1 MDKIY
6 IDTSVQKAGI
16 PGFSGCLEHSSVL
29 WQLIKEAKKGQKNVA
44 AVWLDLANA
53 YGSFSHKLV
62 WSALE
67 LYIIMPG
74 NVQERVKSLFP
85 EEHRSGFHHILVDGR
100 ENHRIMHV
108 LNHGLHGRSAQISR
122 EVSVLQLIC
131 STLYYILVNPIQR
144 NH

>member
-1 MDKIY
+1 M
-6 IDTSVQKAGI
+6 DTSIQKAGI

-85 EEHRSGFHHILVDGR
+85 EEHRSGFHHILADGR
-100 ENHRIMHV
+100 ENHRTCIAIFTSYPPIFLPVHYIKSSICMYSSQIMK
-108 LNHGLHGRSAQISR
+108 LFLHR
-122 EVSVLQLIC
+122 
-131 STLYYILVNPIQR
+131 
-144 NH
+144 

>member
-1 MDKIY
+1 M
-6 IDTSVQKAGI
+6 DTSIQKAGI

-85 EEHRSGFHHILVDGR
+85 EEHRSGFHHILADGR
-100 ENHRIMHV
+100 ENHRTYSHFYVLSTHLFTSPLHQKFNLHV
-108 LNHGLHGRSAQISR
+108 Q
-122 EVSVLQLIC
+122 
-131 STLYYILVNPIQR
+131 
-144 NH
+144 